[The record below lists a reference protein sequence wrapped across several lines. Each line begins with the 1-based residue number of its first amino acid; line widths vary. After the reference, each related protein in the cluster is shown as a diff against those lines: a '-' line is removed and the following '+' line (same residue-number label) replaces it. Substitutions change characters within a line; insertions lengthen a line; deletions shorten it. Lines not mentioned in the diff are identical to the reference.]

1 MKLHDLIVAANRLP
15 IRQTL
20 DSDGNL
26 IWSTSP
32 GGLAS
37 ALTPVMQK
45 ADSVVWVGWPGSN
58 AEKGLERFSSD
69 GIDLIPVNMSAQEI
83 EAHYEGMSN
92 GTLWPLYHDKVINA
106 VFHRR
111 WFDAYKKINE
121 RFAHAIAPV
130 VSEDSTIWIN
140 DYQLQLVPKMIRA
153 EKSQARIGFFL
164 HTPFPPPELF
174 KQLPW
179 REEII
184 RGLLGCNL
192 IGMQTPND
200 ADNFYLTVED
210 LGLGHIEGSVL
221 HHAKGTTEIN
231 AFPIGIDFETYAQG
245 GQSAETAARATQI
258 RDLLGNPKTVILGVD
273 RLDYTKGI
281 ETRMRA
287 YKELLEDSRL
297 DPSSVALIQVATPSR
312 NNVRAYERIRSEV
325 EQAVGN
331 INGRF
336 AELGR
341 LPIHYLGQDQ
351 NFEELLGLYRASD
364 IMLVTPYKDGMNLV
378 AMEYAAT
385 RYDNTGSLILSEFAG
400 AAHVCDGALKVNPY
414 AIDELKEAILT
425 AVKMPQEAQARRMEI
440 LRNSVKN
447 NDVNQWAEA
456 FVGALSKA
464 D

>member
-1 MKLHDLIVAANRLP
+1 MKLQDLIVAANRLP

-20 DSDGNL
+20 DADGKL
-26 IWSTSP
+26 SWSTSP

-45 ADSVVWVGWPGSN
+45 ADSVVWVGWPGNN
-58 AEKGLERFSSD
+58 AEEGLERFSSD
-69 GIDLIPVNMSAQEI
+69 GIDLIPINMSVNEI

-121 RFAHAIAPV
+121 RFAHSIIPL
-130 VSEDSTIWIN
+130 VSADSTVWVN
-140 DYQLQLVPKMIRA
+140 DYQLQLVPKMIRSVKPEA
-153 EKSQARIGFFL
+153 KIGFFL

-184 RGLLGCNL
+184 QGLLGCNL
-192 IGMQTPND
+192 IGLQTPND
-200 ADNFYLTVED
+200 ADNFILTVKD
-210 LGLGHIEGSVL
+210 LGLGTITDSVI
-221 HHAKGTTEIN
+221 HHDRGTTEIE
-231 AFPIGIDFETYAQG
+231 AFPIGIDFDTYAD
-245 GQSAETAARATQI
+245 AAKTKETAERADQI
-258 RDLLGNPKTVILGVD
+258 RSLLGDPKTVILGVD

-281 ETRMRA
+281 EIRLRA
-287 YKELLEDSRL
+287 YKELLEESRL
-297 DPSSVALIQVATPSR
+297 DPATVAMVQVATPSR
-312 NNVRAYERIRSEV
+312 NNVRAYDKIRSEV

-336 AELGR
+336 AKLGR

-351 NFEELLGLYRASD
+351 NFSELLGLYRAAD
-364 IMLVTPYKDGMNLV
+364 MMLVTPFKDGMNLV

-385 RYDNTGSLILSEFAG
+385 KYDNTGSLILSEFAG
-400 AAHVCDGALKVNPY
+400 AAYICDGALTVNPY
-414 AIDELKEAILT
+414 AINELKDAIMESIRMPEAAKL
-425 AVKMPQEAQARRMEI
+425 RRMEI
-440 LRNSVKN
+440 LRDSVKR
-447 NDVNQWAEA
+447 NDVNQWAES

-464 D
+464 G